1 MVVSNQS
8 DDRRLHDEAS
18 AWQEVHRVPK
28 AAEVRKTGG
37 SHRKGVV
44 TPGERESSRE
54 AVVGS
59 SWHGMAWLRTW
70 CGRKRS
76 GGDGGGVAMGWE

>member
-1 MVVSNQS
+1 
-8 DDRRLHDEAS
+8 
-18 AWQEVHRVPK
+18 
-28 AAEVRKTGG
+28 VRKTGG

-76 GGDGGGVAMGWE
+76 GGDDGGVAMGWERQNLEHQEKEERRGSGGEKPGNTVRPVTR